1 MDGYKNPFL
10 IVMDTLSNAQQ
21 TAMLETIKSRIES
34 MDKTHHIEILKL
46 LKKYPQIKLNEN
58 KSGVYINLTFLPKET
73 IDDLQSYLEYI
84 DDQESSLMRMEYQ
97 KAEFKNA
104 YFVDGKKEDKE
115 EALYMSST

>member
-1 MDGYKNPFL
+1 MDNTPFS
-10 IVMDTLSNAQQ
+10 ITQQ

-84 DDQESSLMRMEYQ
+84 NDQESCLMSMEYQ

-104 YFVDGKKEDKE
+104 FFVDGKKEDKE
-115 EALYMSST
+115 EAIYMAST